1 MSVVTG
7 TAGYLGGRTV
17 VRAMIEILSPEML
30 RQEERNR
37 LTSVKSSLDR
47 QIAAL
52 QTFGNH

>member
-7 TAGYLGGRTV
+7 TVGYLGGRAV